1 MNSESLSRRLAVRLV
16 LLATLFSAQWAMVT
30 GADQEVPD
38 ANARTEAEMKHYS
51 EPLEYT
57 G

>member
-1 MNSESLSRRLAVRLV
+1 MSSESLSRRLAVRLV

-30 GADQEVPD
+30 RADQRFPTPT
-38 ANARTEAEMKHYS
+38 RTEAEMKHYS